1 MGVATIT
8 LQDPSRLDKRNQCKK
23 RLFGMLEIEFFGSV
37 KGGTVMIGIDALLQ
51 VDDNCK
57 YK

>member
-57 YK
+57 

>member
-1 MGVATIT
+1 
-8 LQDPSRLDKRNQCKK
+8 
-23 RLFGMLEIEFFGSV
+23 MLEIEFFGSV